1 MSWSRQVYIL
11 YRDFYRDLFRLFSGL
26 KLWSRNPQKSAD
38 FGWPDKPRIRTMAV
52 FGTAMRRFESCRPSQ
67 VFPNILSKLAFRTTP
82 EPWWGCCQTKAN
94 CSPRDALWIAR
105 VGDQLMRECHSAKAA
120 ERLSL

>member
-67 VFPNILSKLAFRTTP
+67 PDSTLFIAIFNQRSVPI
-82 EPWWGCCQTKAN
+82 
-94 CSPRDALWIAR
+94 AL
-105 VGDQLMRECHSAKAA
+105 K
-120 ERLSL
+120 SL

>member
-52 FGTAMRRFESCRPSQ
+52 FGTAMRRFESCRPSHD
-67 VFPNILSKLAFRTTP
+67 FGPY
-82 EPWWGCCQTKAN
+82 
-94 CSPRDALWIAR
+94 
-105 VGDQLMRECHSAKAA
+105 
-120 ERLSL
+120 